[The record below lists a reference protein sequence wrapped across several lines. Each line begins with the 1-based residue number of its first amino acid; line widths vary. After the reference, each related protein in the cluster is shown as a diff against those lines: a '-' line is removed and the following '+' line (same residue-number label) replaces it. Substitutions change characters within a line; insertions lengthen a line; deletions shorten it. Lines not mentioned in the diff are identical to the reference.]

1 LLSDDDSKAADVMSE
16 NGDMLHAAF
25 PNHYGKIDDGIIA
38 CDYEAALA
46 ALRSATSLTTS

>member
-1 LLSDDDSKAADVMSE
+1 MSANE
-16 NGDMLHAAF
+16 DMLHAAF

-46 ALRSATSLTTS
+46 ALRSATSLTIS